1 MLSFNNYQRP
11 ESLEEAYEI
20 LNKHKRSQLIGGG
33 AFLRMGQRR
42 LTDVID
48 LSGLGLDTIEVLE
61 HTIEVG
67 SMSTFHRLETSEI
80 LPPMHRKYF
89 QAALGQIVG
98 IQLRNM
104 VTVGGTVFSRYGF
117 SDLNTALLAL
127 GGAVHLHKNGMK
139 DIESFFEQDLP
150 DRDVLTKVEIPS
162 TFEVGAFKS
171 ARLSTADYA
180 LLNLA
185 LVRKDGKYRIAVG
198 ARPHRA
204 KLAHKTMAYLSDNP
218 LSQLVIDE
226 ACKLL
231 ASEIPF
237 GSNRLASAPYR
248 KAVSGGLLKEALL
261 EIMTEINQEVMSG
274 EN

>member
-11 ESLEEAYEI
+11 ESLNEAYEI

-33 AFLRMGQRR
+33 AFLRMGQRK
-42 LTDVID
+42 LTHVVD
-48 LSGLGLDTIEVLE
+48 LSGLSLDKIETTEQTIE
-61 HTIEVG
+61 IG
-67 SMSTFHRLETSEI
+67 AMSTFHALETSEI
-80 LPPMHRKYF
+80 LPPIHREYF
-89 QAALGQIVG
+89 QDSLGQIVG

-127 GGAVHLHKNGMK
+127 GGAVHLHNNGVK
-139 DIESFFEQDLP
+139 DIKSFFEQALP
-150 DRDVLTKVEIPS
+150 DRDVLTKVQIPKV
-162 TFEVGAFKS
+162 FEAGVFKS

-185 LVRKDGKYRIAVG
+185 LVKKDGKYRIAVG

-204 KLAHKTMAYLSDNP
+204 KLAHKTMQYLDENP
-218 LSQLVIDE
+218 LSAQTIDN
-226 ACKLL
+226 ACGLL
-231 ASEIPF
+231 SSEIPF
-237 GSNRLASAPYR
+237 GSNRLASSSYR
-248 KAVSGGLLKEALL
+248 QAVSGGLLKEALL
-261 EIMTEINQEVMSG
+261 EIVKKTNQEVMSG

>member
-11 ESLEEAYEI
+11 ESLDEAYEI

-42 LTDVID
+42 LTHVID
-48 LSGLGLDTIEVLE
+48 ISQLDLETISTSE
-61 HTIEVG
+61 HTVEIG
-67 SMSTFHRLETSEI
+67 SMSTFHTLETSES
-80 LPPMHRKYF
+80 LPTMHRNYF
-89 QAALGQIVG
+89 KDALGQIVG

-127 GGAVHLHKNGMK
+127 GGAVHLHKNGVK
-139 DIESFFEQDLP
+139 DIESFFEQALP
-150 DRDVLTKVEIPS
+150 DRDVLTKVEIPN
-162 TFEVGAFKS
+162 TFEAGVFKS

-185 LVRKDGKYRIAVG
+185 LVKNDGKYRIAVG

-204 KLAHKTMAYLSDNP
+204 KLAHNTMEYLNTKP
-218 LSQLVIDE
+218 LSAQIIDE
-226 ACKLL
+226 ACSLL

-237 GSNRLASAPYR
+237 GSNRLASASYR
-248 KAVSGGLLKEALL
+248 KAVSGGLLKEALTQ
-261 EIMTEINQEVMSG
+261 IMNENTQEVMSG